1 MVQSEKW
8 HAYYSLVQSIVLY
21 YIHRRDTLQP
31 ITLTLISVSNT
42 VPRQFNLMIDTL
54 ARLLNAIPSPHYKWV
69 MYYLPDVVVERAYNL
84 QLAKYKQ
91 LFITK

>member
-1 MVQSEKW
+1 
-8 HAYYSLVQSIVLY
+8 
-21 YIHRRDTLQP
+21 
-31 ITLTLISVSNT
+31 
-42 VPRQFNLMIDTL
+42 MIDTL

-69 MYYLPDVVVERAYNL
+69 MYYLPDVVVERAYTL